1 MKFPLLI
8 TAAALLA
15 VGAYALTSTTA
26 QDKKPQEAGAGK
38 DEMIPAWMM
47 PGEQHKVLAAYAG
60 NWNFTIKMM
69 DPVMGNSET
78 TGTADMEVIFD
89 GRYLEDV
96 TKSSF
101 QGMPF
106 EGRGFT
112 GFDMIKKKFVT
123 TWFDSMSTG
132 IATLEGTYDAASK
145 TLTQTGEMPD
155 MTGKYVKSRIVQ
167 KWTDDD
173 HFTSTFFM
181 PGPDGKE
188 TTNMVIEYARAK

>member
-1 MKFPLLI
+1 MKLPLLI

-15 VGAYALTSTTA
+15 VGAYALTSTTV
-26 QDKKPQEAGAGK
+26 QDKKTQEAGAGK
-38 DEMIPAWMM
+38 DQMIPAWMR
-47 PGEQHKVLAAYAG
+47 PGEQHKLLAAHAG
-60 NWNFTIKMM
+60 SWDFKMKWT
-69 DPVMGNSET
+69 DPSTGEGAT
-78 TGTADMEVIFD
+78 TGKSDMKMIFD
-89 GRYLEDV
+89 GRYLEDL
-96 TKSSF
+96 TQSSF
-101 QGMPF
+101 QGMAF

-132 IATLEGTYDAASK
+132 LAVFEGTYDAASK
-145 TLTQTGEMPD
+145 SLSFTGEMPD

-167 KWTDDD
+167 KWTDND

-188 TTNMVIEYARAK
+188 TTHMVIEYTRAK